1 MNLTSVLEKQ
11 NTPATPTAPNGNEFT
26 QMVKMSPDMGDI
38 VNTVRSHIR
47 IARFNLGFD
56 NYHIQKEFQPN
67 KDRIDDI
74 CNKLKELGWQRVC
87 SSNYYYLW
95 TYGLHVVEEQG
106 EQRIISR
113 MDPEVYAAVSLD
125 VDSSQYTVF
134 AIGSQESSESVLEV
148 FKEYLPNIDAT
159 FTHYYLNENGLDS
172 DSIRLNTDDHRKPM
186 NSFYPWLKEVNKS
199 IDEFLDEYIRS
210 EEAVL
215 ILSGLPGT
223 GKTTI
228 IRELV
233 KRTKTNI
240 GYTADTNLMSS
251 PNALFARI
259 NSGDIDMM
267 IFEDSDMI
275 LQYSRE
281 QGNKSVSQLLNTA
294 DGLIPNKNNRIKL
307 VFTTNI
313 TDKKLI
319 DKALLRPGRL
329 FAYVNCGKLSSEE
342 AKVVAKDLNVDFTP
356 QEGKEYT
363 LAEIAHA
370 RTDRVDNESTTGK
383 VFGFVARK

>member
-11 NTPATPTAPNGNEFT
+11 NTPATPAAPNGNEFT

-95 TYGLHVVEEQG
+95 TYGLHVVEEQD
-106 EQRIISR
+106 EKRIISR

-134 AIGSQESSESVLEV
+134 AIGSQKSSESVLEV